1 MLSNDELSYGMPFIL
16 EMRADTGEPL
26 IWIETLRGDTARHWY
41 EIYRDSDWKA
51 LRLEAPG
58 VFHRRVT
65 ADEARRVSRSC
76 RCIVIKTNLVST
88 PDLQASATTPNLSRH
103 EFCQLNMSEPI
114 HPPQMQREWRGLAHH
129 TDDKQTDGKGTQ

>member
-1 MLSNDELSYGMPFIL
+1 MLSKDELTYGMPFIL
-16 EMRADTGEPL
+16 EMRDDAGETL

-41 EIYRDSDWKA
+41 EIYRDSDWTA

-76 RCIVIKTNLVST
+76 RCLVIKTNLVSD
-88 PDLQASATTPNLSRH
+88 PDLQANQT
-103 EFCQLNMSEPI
+103 I
-114 HPPQMQREWRGLAHH
+114 PQPS
-129 TDDKQTDGKGTQ
+129 T